1 VPTTVALDDLSSLL
15 DTDLAPSDWLLVDQ
29 QRIDTFADATDD
41 HQWIHCDP
49 ERAAEG
55 PFGAPVAHGYLTLA
69 LVIPLFSAMLDV
81 RGVGT
86 KVNYGLERVR
96 FPAPVPA
103 GSRIRLR
110 ARIVELTDVRGGTQL
125 TFDATVEVEGSDKPA
140 CVARPVFRF
149 YPEAPQ

>member
-1 VPTTVALDDLSSLL
+1 MPTTVALDDLSSLL

-69 LVIPLFSAMLDV
+69 LVIPLFSEMLDV